1 MKKKIKL
8 KQIIKNLA
16 ELILKVKIIIP
27 KLKIQT
33 EEIQLQN
40 FSKLYHKKDLNLEE
54 TEEEI
59 LDQVHYR
66 KLLIEVTVEVIDL
79 DFLGKRKVNLR
90 I

>member
-59 LDQVHYR
+59 LDLVHYR
-66 KLLIEVTVEVIDL
+66 KLLIEVTVGVIDL

>member
-16 ELILKVKIIIP
+16 ELILKVKIIIL
-27 KLKIQT
+27 KLKIQI

-40 FSKLYHKKDLNLEE
+40 FSKHYHKKDLNLEE

>member
-66 KLLIEVTVEVIDL
+66 KLLIEVTVEEIDL